1 MGSGRGKRDK
11 VVVSCCCG
19 WCSGKQG
26 HADVSSFLQ
35 QGPVPSYHLRA
46 RGQLAAA
53 MTLCLLAHSQMGG
66 AWTSAALLVALDTQ
80 QPPSLP
86 PLFRRSRVPSGAQPC
101 LCLQPHPYL
110 KPLSI
115 QNSCSGCRE
124 LNPADSRI
132 QGALVLQAQ
141 SHEASE

>member
-1 MGSGRGKRDK
+1 MASGRGEKDGAK
-11 VVVSCCCG
+11 VSCCCG

-46 RGQLAAA
+46 RGQLAAV

-66 AWTSAALLVALDTQ
+66 AWTSAGLLVALDTQ
-80 QPPSLP
+80 QSPFPVRQSRGPS
-86 PLFRRSRVPSGAQPC
+86 RAQPC
-101 LCLQPHPYL
+101 LCLCFQPHPYL

-124 LNPADSRI
+124 LNPADSRV